1 MQNELFIITLVVLAS
16 IALLFFLIRKN
27 QKDRK
32 EVENNLKQDYKKPK
46 NTRSDIESEGL
57 DSI

>member
-1 MQNELFIITLVVLAS
+1 MQNELFIVTLVVLAS
-16 IALLFFLIRKN
+16 IAILFFLIRKN
-27 QKDRK
+27 RKDRK

-46 NTRSDIESEGL
+46 NTKSDIESEGL